1 MDKKYFNDA
10 IIGNEFMKAS
20 FTKKGE
26 LLRLC
31 YPMAD
36 YKQYIEKLE
45 TGVKIND
52 SNLVYLH
59 DDINNEYFQDYIENT
74 NILKTEILN
83 TYFNLRIV
91 QTDFVPINENIL
103 VKNYKFINESNID
116 LNINFLVHSKAI
128 TGLVNDT
135 CSYCKNDCLIQ
146 FTHDNSICIFSKNK
160 LLSYQVNSAS
170 NNFKDGVIGGKDYI
184 GLSPDSSISYDLG
197 TIKPRKE
204 ANIEIYIYIN
214 NNENICLLNDLD
226 VEIERFRKI
235 DMKKMLEDTK
245 KYWKKYVKDHDKLGI
260 EKSSIDEK
268 IKKIYNR
275 TLLLYPLLINHD
287 TGGIAASLETDEFKT
302 KCGKYG
308 FCWPRDAVFITRA
321 FDILGMDD
329 ETEKF
334 YKIFCKNTQSRNG
347 RWEQRF
353 YTDGKLAS
361 CWGYQIDETASVI
374 IGVYD
379 HYLFCKDKKFLKDTL
394 KMCENAIKYLEKYV
408 DNMLKNKYKGAEY
421 GYDLWEEFEGLSFYS
436 VSSIFCAYDRMI
448 KIFKEVIGLYS
459 NNRLKKEAINKQLK
473 ILEEQIVIIKDFA
486 LKTFYDEDK
495 KSFVRNNIDK
505 RMDISLLG
513 AVVPF
518 NMVKPKEKI
527 VENTIER
534 IDMTIRTYTG
544 GYVRYENDG
553 YIGGY
558 NPWPIAT
565 LWMALYNIEKGDY
578 DKAIENFGFVVTSC
592 SEYGFLGEQVDNQ
605 TRKPAWVIGLAW
617 SHAMFVIVLEKLKKL
632 KLL

>member
-235 DMKKMLEDTK
+235 DMKKVLEDTK

-308 FCWPRDAVFITRA
+308 FCWPRDAVF
-321 FDILGMDD
+321 L
-329 ETEKF
+329 
-334 YKIFCKNTQSRNG
+334 
-347 RWEQRF
+347 
-353 YTDGKLAS
+353 
-361 CWGYQIDETASVI
+361 
-374 IGVYD
+374 
-379 HYLFCKDKKFLKDTL
+379 
-394 KMCENAIKYLEKYV
+394 
-408 DNMLKNKYKGAEY
+408 
-421 GYDLWEEFEGLSFYS
+421 
-436 VSSIFCAYDRMI
+436 
-448 KIFKEVIGLYS
+448 
-459 NNRLKKEAINKQLK
+459 
-473 ILEEQIVIIKDFA
+473 
-486 LKTFYDEDK
+486 
-495 KSFVRNNIDK
+495 
-505 RMDISLLG
+505 
-513 AVVPF
+513 
-518 NMVKPKEKI
+518 
-527 VENTIER
+527 
-534 IDMTIRTYTG
+534 
-544 GYVRYENDG
+544 
-553 YIGGY
+553 
-558 NPWPIAT
+558 
-565 LWMALYNIEKGDY
+565 
-578 DKAIENFGFVVTSC
+578 
-592 SEYGFLGEQVDNQ
+592 
-605 TRKPAWVIGLAW
+605 
-617 SHAMFVIVLEKLKKL
+617 
-632 KLL
+632 

>member
-10 IIGNEFMKAS
+10 VVGNNNITAS
-20 FTKKGE
+20 FSKKGE

-31 YPMAD
+31 YPDTD
-36 YKQYIEKLE
+36 YKQYIESLE
-45 TGVKIND
+45 TGLKIND
-52 SNLVYLH
+52 SALIYLH
-59 DDINNEYFQDYIENT
+59 EDINNEYYQSYLPNT
-74 NILKTEILN
+74 NVLQTEILN
-83 TYFNLRIV
+83 TYFNLRTI

-103 VKNYKFINESNID
+103 VKNYRFINESNID
-116 LNINFLVHSKAI
+116 LNVNFLVHSKAL
-128 TGLVNDT
+128 TGMVNDT
-135 CSYCKNDCLIQ
+135 SSFCKNDCLIQ
-146 FTHDNSICIFSKNK
+146 FTHDDSVCIFSKNK

-170 NNFKDGVIGGKDYI
+170 YNFHEGVIGGKDYI
-184 GLSPDSSISYDLG
+184 GLSPDSSISYDIG
-197 TIKPRKE
+197 TIKPGKE
-204 ANIEIYIYIN
+204 AEIDICVFIN
-214 NNENICLLNDLD
+214 NNEKICLLNDLD

-235 DMKKMLEDTK
+235 DFKKSLEDTK
-245 KYWKKYVKDHDKLGI
+245 KYWKKYVKDHDRLLL
-260 EKSSIDEK
+260 EKSDVDEK

-275 TLLLYPLLINHD
+275 TILLYPLLINQQ
-287 TGGIAASLETDEFKT
+287 TGGIAASFETDEFKT
-302 KCGKYG
+302 RCGKYA
-308 FCWPRDAVFITRA
+308 FCWPRDSIFIAKA
-321 FDILGMDD
+321 FDILKMED
-329 ETEKF
+329 ESKLF
-334 YKIFCKNTQSRNG
+334 YEVFCKKTQSRDG

-353 YTDGKLAS
+353 YTDGRLAS
-361 CWGYQIDETASVI
+361 CWGFQIDETASVI

-379 HYLFCKDKKFLKDTL
+379 HYKFCKDKKFLKETL

-408 DNMLKNKYKGAEY
+408 DKMISGKLTEF
-421 GYDLWEEFEGLSFYS
+421 GYDLWEEYEGLSFYS

-448 KIFKEVIGLYS
+448 KIYKEVIDMFDK
-459 NNRLKKEAINKQLK
+459 NRLKKEAINKQLK
-473 ILEEQIVIIKDFA
+473 LLDEQIVLIKDFA

-495 KSFVRNNIDK
+495 KSFVRNLNDR

-518 NMVKPKEKI
+518 GMLKPTEKI

-578 DKAIENFGFVVTSC
+578 DKAMENFTFVVTSC

-605 TRKPAWVIGLAW
+605 TRKPAWIIGLAW
-617 SHAMFVIVLEKLKKL
+617 SHAMFIIVLEKLKKL